1 MTEAAG
7 GFLAGIERRESF
19 AGGVPAILRIPG
31 DPGGRLPAP
40 FDGADPRRLAGP
52 DGSHP
57 LAAIAL
63 AELVRGATDALSGE
77 IVLTGPVRVGDA
89 ISGTL
94 RIRAE
99 RAIDARSAGLRLV
112 GVLLREE
119 DRTAEQSD
127 DPLARA
133 AAGVAMVT
141 GSLGSTARTGGGGT
155 ERDATTVTWV
165 EVTGREISA
174 DTFPDVSLP
183 ASLAA
188 GQTVEQT
195 FSIPAPRLGPP
206 SAHAGIAAIAWAVE
220 ARWEIAMGADQR
232 VATIVDVRQHPDL
245 LRAGVLRLPSG
256 ALNDATED
264 EGATLSV
271 TPLPPLAA
279 GSEVTLAIG
288 WPDAPDGRSVRAE
301 LLAQVGAGAGMP
313 RVIGTVALERAA
325 LAGGTVTFRLPE
337 DAPPTLQTDGLTVGW
352 SLRVTVDR
360 KLRGDVHRERA
371 IVVA

>member
-1 MTEAAG
+1 MTESAA

-19 AGGVPAILRIPG
+19 AGGVPAMLRIPG
-31 DPGGRLPAP
+31 DPGGRLPPP
-40 FDGADPRRLAGP
+40 FDGIDPHRLAGP

-57 LAAIAL
+57 LAAVAL

-77 IVLTGPVRVGDA
+77 IVLDGPVRVGEA
-89 ISGTL
+89 ISGRL

-119 DRTAEQSD
+119 TRTAKPSD

-133 AAGVAMVT
+133 AAGVALVT
-141 GSLGSTARTGGGGT
+141 GAVGGSGGT
-155 ERDATTVTWV
+155 TGSGADRDETTVSWV

-174 DTFPDVSLP
+174 DTFPDVALP
-183 ASLAA
+183 TALAA
-188 GQTVEQT
+188 GEIVERT

-206 SAHAGIAAIAWAVE
+206 SAHAGNAAVAWAVE
-220 ARWEIAMGADQR
+220 ARWEIAMGTDQR
-232 VATIVDVRQHPDL
+232 VAAIVEVRQHPDL

-279 GSEVTLAIG
+279 GSAVTLTMG

-301 LLAQVGAGAGMP
+301 LRVAVTGGMDRVLAMAE
-313 RVIGTVALERAA
+313 LDRAA
-325 LAGGTVTFRLPE
+325 LAGGSVTFHLPA
-337 DAPPTLQTDGLTVGW
+337 DAPPTLQTDGLSVGW

>member
-1 MTEAAG
+1 MTDTVA
-7 GFLAGIERRESF
+7 GFLAGFDRQESF
-19 AGGVPAILRIPG
+19 AGGVPALLRIPG

-40 FDGADPRRLAGP
+40 FDGADPHRLAGP

-57 LAAIAL
+57 LAAIPL

-77 IVLTGPVRVGDA
+77 IVLAGPVRVGEA
-89 ISGTL
+89 ISGTI
-94 RIRAE
+94 RVRAE
-99 RAIDARSAGLRLV
+99 RAISARSAGLRLV
-112 GVLLREE
+112 GILLREE
-119 DRTAEQSD
+119 ERTAQRSD
-127 DPLARA
+127 DPTDLA
-133 AAGVAMVT
+133 AAGVALVT
-141 GSLGSTARTGGGGT
+141 GSLGGGSRTGSG
-155 ERDATTVTWV
+155 ATREVETVSWV
-165 EVTGREISA
+165 EVTGREIAA

-188 GQTVEQT
+188 GETVERT
-195 FSIPAPRLGPP
+195 FTIPAPRLGPP

-220 ARWEIAMGADQR
+220 ARWEIAMGVDQR
-232 VATIVDVRQHPDL
+232 VATIVEVRQHPDL

-271 TPLPPLAA
+271 TPVPPLAA
-279 GSEVTLAIG
+279 GAEVTLTIG
-288 WPDAPDGRSVRAE
+288 WPDAPDGRTVRAE
-301 LLAQVGAGAGMP
+301 LRASIGGGNALE

-325 LAGGTVTFRLPE
+325 LAGGTATFRLPA
-337 DAPPTLQTDGLTVGW
+337 DAPPTLQADGLTVGW